1 MHLLTTTIYTG
12 LRIILQN
19 CIDAP
24 LDDNNLY
31 RFTDY
36 LTKLSEEL
44 QFIVITHRKPTM
56 SVCDTLYGIAMRKK
70 GISEILSV
78 ELS

>member
-1 MHLLTTTIYTG
+1 MKG
-12 LRIILQN
+12 VQ
-19 CIDAP
+19 
-24 LDDNNLY
+24 
-31 RFTDY
+31 
-36 LTKLSEEL
+36 LTKLAEEL